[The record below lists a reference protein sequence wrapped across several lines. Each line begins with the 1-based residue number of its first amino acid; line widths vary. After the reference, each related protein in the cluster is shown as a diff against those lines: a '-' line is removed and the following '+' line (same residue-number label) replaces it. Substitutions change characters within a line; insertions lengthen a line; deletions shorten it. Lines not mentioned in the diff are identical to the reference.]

1 MKIQFVNTFHFCLF
15 LFFIFTLVSMTF
27 FKVSI
32 ILYWFSKRVFK
43 AIVFESYKYTLR
55 DALYILS
62 PRDAVNITI
71 ARKVSGKHK
80 LYLR

>member
-1 MKIQFVNTFHFCLF
+1 
-15 LFFIFTLVSMTF
+15 MTF
-27 FKVSI
+27 
-32 ILYWFSKRVFK
+32 LWFSKRVFK

-62 PRDAVNITI
+62 PREAVNITI